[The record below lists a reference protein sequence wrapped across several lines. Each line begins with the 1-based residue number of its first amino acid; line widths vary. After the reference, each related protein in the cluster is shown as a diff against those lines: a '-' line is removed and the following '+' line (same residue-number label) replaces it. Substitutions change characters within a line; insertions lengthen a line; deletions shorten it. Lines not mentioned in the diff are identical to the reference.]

1 VTVWNYTSNKK
12 PKQGSKKDSED
23 IALETKAF
31 LVKGGEIEQIPTGV
45 SGEQDSRRPYIF
57 KSKSNR

>member
-1 VTVWNYTSNKK
+1 MSVWNYTSNKK
-12 PKQGSKKDSED
+12 PRQGSKKDSED
-23 IALETKAF
+23 IVRDTRAF